1 MTGGDGTRRQ
11 TAVIV
16 CYIAALVWLNLYW
29 CREVFFLDHIGQMNS
44 MHGFWMGLARLAGGA
59 WYKPTWWRYS
69 YDGMPF
75 EYTYAPLVPGLIAA
89 ISKLTGWP
97 VGRAFGVVAGLV
109 FCFGPVA
116 MFLMAREITRRA
128 GWSFVACVTY
138 CLFAPSQW
146 LAPDQ
151 ELAVRHLRDAR
162 RILLTFVWDDVP
174 HELALALVCIAVL
187 FLARGLKSRK
197 TGSFVWAGIT
207 MAFALLANA
216 FGATAMLIVLLCLL
230 VTWDAGSL
238 TKNAAAVMLCA
249 LAAYLAMCPFLPPTL
264 LAVIGRNA
272 GNAVPT
278 AWTWGSTGALAI
290 ITGGSGVLWW
300 LSRRWKYWYLRFF
313 LLLAWIYCSIPILNQ
328 WNLHFLPQSER
339 YKVELEAWLVL
350 FGVFVAAEF
359 LDRSPKAMR
368 VAAALVLLIPA
379 AVQVRSH
386 RQFAKAMIRSSDVRE
401 TIEFQVADWLR
412 TSMPQARVFAPGTFG
427 QWMNAFTSQQQLGG
441 GSFPTI
447 PSLPIQ
453 LPITGLTYLDTRA
466 EVADWGTVW
475 LTAFGADAIVVPGQ
489 NSPEYWKPL
498 FRGPEAFQ
506 GTMPLLWRERDTSIY
521 SVPRR
526 QGGLAHVLPQTAVVK
541 NPPRDFFDLAQIRTY
556 VAAIESAHAVA
567 EWHWTDNNHGHI
579 QTSLV
584 PGDVISLQI
593 TYHPGWK
600 AFAGGKAAPITA
612 DGLAQMVVHADCR
625 GPCEVDLSYDG
636 GWEGKLTRL
645 LSVITI
651 LCVALAVR
659 FSTR

>member
-1 MTGGDGTRRQ
+1 MTGGDGTRRE

-16 CYIAALVWLNLYW
+16 CYIAALIWLNLYW

-44 MHGFWMGLARLAGGA
+44 MHGFWMGLARLAGDA
-59 WYKPTWWRYS
+59 WFAPTWWRYS

-89 ISKLTGWP
+89 ISKLSGWP
-97 VGRAFGVVAGLV
+97 VGRAFGVVAGFV

-116 MFLMAREITRRA
+116 MFLMTREITRRA
-128 GWSFVACVTY
+128 GWSFIACVTY

-187 FLARGLKSRK
+187 FLARGLRSRK
-197 TGSFVWAGIT
+197 AGSFVWAGIA

-216 FGATAMLIVLLCLL
+216 FGATAMLIVLLFLL
-230 VTWDAGSL
+230 VTWDTGSL
-238 TKNAAAVMLCA
+238 IKNATAVAVCA

-264 LAVIGRNA
+264 LAVISRNA
-272 GNAVPT
+272 GNSVPT
-278 AWTWGSTGALAI
+278 AWTWWSTAALAVI
-290 ITGGSGVLWW
+290 AGGSIGLWF
-300 LSRRWKYWYLRFF
+300 LSRHWKSWYLRFF
-313 LLLAWIYCSIPILNQ
+313 LLLAWIYSSIPILNQ

-350 FGVFVAAEF
+350 FGVFAVAEF
-359 LDRSPKAMR
+359 LHGASKAVR
-368 VAAALVLLIPA
+368 VAAVIVLLIPA
-379 AVQVRSH
+379 AAQVRSH
-386 RQFAKAMIRSSDVRE
+386 RQFAKAMIRSSDVHD
-401 TIEFQVADWLR
+401 TIEYQVADWLQTNLPER
-412 TSMPQARVFAPGTFG
+412 RIFAPGTFG
-427 QWMNAFTSQQQLGG
+427 QWMNAFTNQPQLGG

-453 LPITGLTYLDTRA
+453 LPITGLTYLNQA
-466 EVADWGTVW
+466 EQVADWGTVW
-475 LTAFGADAIVVPGQ
+475 LTAFGVDAIVVPGP

-498 FRGPEAFQ
+498 FKVPEAFQ

-526 QGGLAHVLPQTAVVK
+526 QKSLAHVISETALVK
-541 NPPRDFFDLAQIRTY
+541 NAPRDFFDLAQIRTY
-556 VAAIESAHAVA
+556 VAAIESAHTVA
-567 EWHWTDNNHGHI
+567 EWRWIDDNHGRI
-579 QTSLV
+579 QTNLN
-584 PGDVISLQI
+584 PGDLISLQI

-600 AFAGGKAAPITA
+600 AFAGGKAASITS
-612 DGLAQMVVHADCR
+612 DGLAQMVIHADCP

-651 LCVALAVR
+651 LGVALWVR

>member
-1 MTGGDGTRRQ
+1 MNNRERAL
-11 TAVIV
+11 TA
-16 CYIAALVWLNLYW
+16 CYLAALVWLNLYW

-44 MHGFWMGLARLAGGA
+44 MHGFWMGLARLAGDA
-59 WYKPTWWRYS
+59 WYRPTWWRYS

-89 ISKLTGWP
+89 ISKLSGWP
-97 VGRAFGVVAGLV
+97 VGRAFGVVAGFV
-109 FCFGPVA
+109 FCLGPVA

-162 RILLTFVWDDVP
+162 RVLLTFVWDDVP

-187 FLARGLKSRK
+187 FLVRGLRSGKA
-197 TGSFVWAGIT
+197 GSFVWAGIA
-207 MAFALLANA
+207 MAFGLLANA

-230 VTWDAGSL
+230 ATWDTGSL
-238 TKNAAAVMLCA
+238 TRNAAAVTLCA

-272 GNAVPT
+272 NNSVPT
-278 AWTWGSTGALAI
+278 AWTWWSTAALAI
-290 ITGGSGVLWW
+290 IACGSVVLWF
-300 LSRRWKYWYLRFF
+300 LSRHWKSWYLRFF
-313 LLLAWIYCSIPILNQ
+313 LLLAWIYSSIPILNQ

-350 FGVFVAAEF
+350 FGVFVVAEF
-359 LDRSPKAMR
+359 LRSAPKIVR
-368 VAAALVLLIPA
+368 VAAVLVLLIPA
-379 AVQVRSH
+379 AAQVRSH

-401 TIEFQVADWLR
+401 TIEYQVADWVHA
-412 TSMPQARVFAPGTFG
+412 SMPNARVFAPGTFG
-427 QWMNAFTSQQQLGG
+427 QWMNAFTDQPQLGG

-453 LPITGLTYLDTRA
+453 LPITGLTYLNQA
-466 EVADWGTVW
+466 AQVADWGTVW
-475 LTAFGADAIVVPGQ
+475 LTAFGVDAIVVPGP

-498 FRGPEAFQ
+498 FRVPEAFQ

-526 QGGLAHVLPQTAVVK
+526 QGGLAHVISETAVIK
-541 NPPRDFFDLAQIRTY
+541 NPPRDFFDLSQIRTY
-556 VAAIESAHAVA
+556 VAAIESAHTVA
-567 EWHWTDNNHGHI
+567 EWRWIDDNHGRI
-579 QTSLV
+579 QTSLN

-600 AFAGGKAAPITA
+600 AFAGGKAASITS
-612 DGLAQMVVHADCR
+612 DGLAQMVIHADCP
-625 GPCEVDLSYDG
+625 GPCDVDLSYDG
-636 GWEGKLTRL
+636 GWEGKITRV

-651 LCVALAVR
+651 LGVAVWVR
-659 FSTR
+659 FSTH

>member
-1 MTGGDGTRRQ
+1 MIGGDGTRREN
-11 TAVIV
+11 ALIV
-16 CYIAALVWLNLYW
+16 CCVAALIWLNLYW

-44 MHGFWMGLARLAGGA
+44 MHGFWMGLTRLAGDA

-89 ISKLTGWP
+89 ISKVSGWP
-97 VGRAFGVVAGLV
+97 VGRAFGVVAGFV

-128 GWSFVACVTY
+128 GWSFIACITY

-187 FLARGLKSRK
+187 FLVRGLRSRK
-197 TGSFVWAGIT
+197 AGSFVWAGIA

-216 FGATAMLIVLLCLL
+216 FGAAAMLIVLLCLL
-230 VTWDAGSL
+230 VTWDTRSL
-238 TKNAAAVMLCA
+238 TKNATPVVLCA

-264 LAVIGRNA
+264 LAVISRNA
-272 GNAVPT
+272 GNSVPT
-278 AWTWGSTGALAI
+278 AWTWWSTAALAVI
-290 ITGGSGVLWW
+290 AGGSVVLWF
-300 LSRRWKYWYLRFF
+300 LSRHWKYWYLRFF
-313 LLLAWIYCSIPILNQ
+313 LLLAWIYSSIPTLNQ

-350 FGVFVAAEF
+350 FGVFVVAQF
-359 LDRSPKAMR
+359 LHSATKAVR
-368 VAAALVLLIPA
+368 VAAAILLLIPA
-379 AVQVRSH
+379 AAQVRSH

-401 TIEFQVADWLR
+401 TIEYQVADWL
-412 TSMPQARVFAPGTFG
+412 QANLPERRVFAPGTLG

-453 LPITGLTYLDTRA
+453 LPITGLTYLNQA
-466 EVADWGTVW
+466 EQVADWGTVW
-475 LTAFGADAIVVPGQ
+475 LTAFGVDAIVVPGP

-498 FRGPEAFQ
+498 FRVPEAFQ

-526 QGGLAHVLPQTAVVK
+526 QGGLAHVISETAVIK
-541 NPPRDFFDLAQIRTY
+541 NPPRDFFDLSQIRTY
-556 VAAIESAHAVA
+556 VAAIESAQNLA
-567 EWHWTDNNHGHI
+567 EWHWIDDNHGRI
-579 QTSLV
+579 QTSLN

-600 AFAGGKAAPITA
+600 ALAGGKAASITS
-612 DGLAQMVVHADCR
+612 DGLAQMVIHADCP

-651 LCVALAVR
+651 LGVALAVR